1 MTITRVFEI
10 FNFALSLNGFASLVV
25 MYNLKSYKRKLTF
38 FELLGNIWLKVSP
51 QTLKFSLL

>member
-1 MTITRVFEI
+1 MTITRIFEI

-38 FELLGNIWLKVSP
+38 FELLENIWLKVSP